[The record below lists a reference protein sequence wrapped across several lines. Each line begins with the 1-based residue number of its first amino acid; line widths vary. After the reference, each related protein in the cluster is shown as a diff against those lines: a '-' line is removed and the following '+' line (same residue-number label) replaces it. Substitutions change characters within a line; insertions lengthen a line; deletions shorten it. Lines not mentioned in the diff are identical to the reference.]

1 MHKSRRMKPAT
12 RALTVVTA
20 SLGVFGANAAR
31 AEITIKPYGF
41 IRAEYTG
48 ASDAVGSFGNR
59 NSIAPTEAYPVSG
72 DVNTGYRDR
81 FSVAQSRLGID
92 MKNAERTSG
101 RVEVDFVDFTKGAP
115 TTAALPRLRIA
126 KIEYKIS
133 DTLHVMA
140 GQDWDL
146 FSPLNPYTF
155 NFVGNFFEAGNSGF
169 IRQQVMIENKTDSF
183 DITAGVGGA
192 GTNNNGTDGAVEKT
206 VAPAF
211 ELRLTQ
217 ILNPKM
223 KWGVAGLVENRTYL
237 NGVSATSESRN
248 RMIHGLNIFGDF
260 DMGPAF
266 AIRVEAY
273 QGTNLA
279 DQNTMLTLSQGSFS
293 NSVNEWGGYV
303 SAKTQ
308 PSENCTLFGTFGI
321 AKVTDPDQLVSFN
334 SGTTATFRGIQENV
348 KAALG
353 TSYRLSGDTQLYFEA
368 SRFVTTYKTDGSP
381 IVAQSTTG
389 ELGLLWTL

>member
-1 MHKSRRMKPAT
+1 MQKKSMLAASAVAIAGFVASPAH
-12 RALTVVTA
+12 
-20 SLGVFGANAAR
+20 
-31 AEITIKPYGF
+31 AEFSIKPYGF
-41 IRAEYTG
+41 LRAEYTG
-48 ASDAVGSFGNR
+48 ASNALSSFGNR
-59 NSIAPTEAYPVSG
+59 NSIAPTAAYPVYG

-92 MKNAERTSG
+92 MKNNERTSG

-115 TTAALPRLRIA
+115 TTGALPRLRVA
-126 KIEYKIS
+126 KIEYKVS
-133 DTLHVMA
+133 DTFHVMA

-169 IRQQVMIENKTDSF
+169 IRQQVMVENRTESF
-183 DITAGVGGA
+183 DIAAGIAGAGVDNTA
-192 GTNNNGTDGAVEKT
+192 IDGAVEKT
-206 VAPAF
+206 TTPAF

-217 ILNPKM
+217 IMNPKM
-223 KWGVAGLVENRTYL
+223 KWGVAGLIENRTYL
-237 NGVSATSESRN
+237 SGTSVTSESRT

-279 DQNTMLTLSQGSFS
+279 DQNTMLTLAQGSIS
-293 NSVNEWGGYV
+293 NSVNEWGGYI

-308 PSENCTLFGTFGI
+308 PTERCALFGTFGI
-321 AKVTDPDQLVSFN
+321 AKVTNPDQLFSYNPATTPPV
-334 SGTTATFRGIQENV
+334 TATNRGIQENV

-353 TSYRLSGDTQLYFEA
+353 TSYHFSIDTQIYFEA

-381 IVAQSTTG
+381 IVAQSTAG